1 MMYSAATGSLYSD
14 VHRGVSSLA
23 FGLWGKRWRPP
34 NGTSEGG
41 PTGGSLRPL
50 VWFYF
55 ARWII
60 LPGECRP
67 LQQPTFL
74 THLDTH
80 ITLPLWTGTW
90 NTPST
95 FFWLQSSH
103 PESAPVQPGNAEKH
117 THTHQKKTHTKTS
130 TQAMRNQEY
139 YHHSWVESTSS
150 RSIHIPSHLN
160 AQSNL
165 IISSL
170 ESFWV
175 RKHT

>member
-1 MMYSAATGSLYSD
+1 MYSAATGSLYSD

-74 THLDTH
+74 THLDSCTTQLWLWFFEKKIRQVGWKKFIPLRFIFGLDRMEKTKPQTH
-80 ITLPLWTGTW
+80 SW
-90 NTPST
+90 NKSKGWQGIGCHVLTKDFFLNFLVFSSKKNPRT
-95 FFWLQSSH
+95 FFELF
-103 PESAPVQPGNAEKH
+103 EL
-117 THTHQKKTHTKTS
+117 
-130 TQAMRNQEY
+130 
-139 YHHSWVESTSS
+139 
-150 RSIHIPSHLN
+150 LN
-160 AQSNL
+160 
-165 IISSL
+165 
-170 ESFWV
+170 FW
-175 RKHT
+175 TFAFM

>member
-74 THLDTH
+74 THLDKSWTPWSRWEWLRSYGS
-80 ITLPLWTGTW
+80 ISRILWSMLIEYCFG
-90 NTPST
+90 
-95 FFWLQSSH
+95 QSGIPRQQGMSKLFSKLH
-103 PESAPVQPGNAEKH
+103 TEVVQQHLAGRGREDESLSCPKSQINVWKGWGLAVIRGQ
-117 THTHQKKTHTKTS
+117 
-130 TQAMRNQEY
+130 
-139 YHHSWVESTSS
+139 
-150 RSIHIPSHLN
+150 L
-160 AQSNL
+160 
-165 IISSL
+165 
-170 ESFWV
+170 
-175 RKHT
+175 

>member
-74 THLDTH
+74 THLDSF
-80 ITLPLWTGTW
+80 ITRRKKKWGNPGTPLFRDL
-90 NTPST
+90 TPLVDFWDPQPNNCGATVGGGYGHWRST
-95 FFWLQSSH
+95 AKKKLRPVRLQGIYSYIFIFLRTALFLCSCWY
-103 PESAPVQPGNAEKH
+103 SLIGNPDFC
-117 THTHQKKTHTKTS
+117 TQKCQGGQHK
-130 TQAMRNQEY
+130 
-139 YHHSWVESTSS
+139 
-150 RSIHIPSHLN
+150 
-160 AQSNL
+160 
-165 IISSL
+165 
-170 ESFWV
+170 
-175 RKHT
+175 

>member
-1 MMYSAATGSLYSD
+1 MYSAATRSLYSD

-74 THLDTH
+74 THLDSP
-80 ITLPLWTGTW
+80 ITQCCSLATVFWNMKNGCSDVIATILNCNLQTG
-90 NTPST
+90 
-95 FFWLQSSH
+95 FQSKVS
-103 PESAPVQPGNAEKH
+103 SKNQPVLGA
-117 THTHQKKTHTKTS
+117 S
-130 TQAMRNQEY
+130 
-139 YHHSWVESTSS
+139 
-150 RSIHIPSHLN
+150 IPSWSTLTWPSCMLLVFRIVARVCRDPCHDAILMG
-160 AQSNL
+160 
-165 IISSL
+165 
-170 ESFWV
+170 
-175 RKHT
+175 H